1 LAVLVPLDYYRILG
15 LPTQATPEQLRQ
27 AYQDRVSRGPR
38 RDYSQ
43 LAVTA
48 RQDLLDEAYRTL
60 GDPLTRQDYDAAF
73 LNKTYGVEA
82 IVPEETGRRAN
93 GTTASQSPALDI
105 DDRQFVGAIALLQE
119 LGEYELVLN
128 LGYPHLSN
136 PGDIEAGRFGE
147 PKLVLADVVLSVVLA
162 YLELGREQWHQNQSE
177 QAASSLKIAQEL
189 LLHHGLFASLR
200 GEIQG
205 DLYKLRPY
213 RILELLAHPDPAG
226 VAHRQ
231 GLQLLRSMLKERDGI
246 DGHGDD
252 RSALNVE
259 EFLRFIQQIRPYLLV
274 QEQLA
279 IFEAEA
285 RRPSAVAT
293 YLTAYGLIAQ
303 GFCLRQP
310 AAIQR
315 ASVMLRRLGSRQDV
329 FLEQAVC
336 SLLLGRPDEACQLLE
351 RSQEQEPI
359 EAVRQL
365 SLDPADLLPGL
376 CSYCER
382 WLGTEVLPYFRD
394 LAAMEA
400 SLTAY
405 FSDGDVQRYLEA
417 LPDREEESGDRW
429 TVVPPEPE
437 PGVAEVLLGDRA
449 ARPPLSTLAAMG
461 DRPAL
466 DMPSFSAPRSLPI
479 PGSSS
484 GPGSPLPPP
493 LRPVLSGPLG
503 ERPGPPPAP
512 IASAPAPSVPVPSA
526 LPPRSVASGGG
537 APSAL
542 EGGSGWS
549 EIEGG
554 GALPP
559 LGSAPRRRAGLRD
572 RRGRSG
578 GGDRPGR
585 MALVVVGGVVV
596 FGIAGWFVLRVYGAI
611 ASLFQDSGPPI
622 EAGLPAVQLDRP
634 PIDIP
639 DPQQVTAPPAAT
651 SVDLTPEAARD
662 AIEGWLAAKS
672 AAMGRDYA
680 IAALDAVLV
689 DPMLTR
695 WRGQAREAQGEG
707 VHWQYEHS
715 LEVLEVIPEAAGNSG
730 TAVVRVNEKATKYRG
745 ETVLTADS
753 YDSALQARYALVR
766 QDGKWQVKDVRV
778 TN

>member
-82 IVPEETGRRAN
+82 IVPEDTGRS
-93 GTTASQSPALDI
+93 GSGSTSQSPALDI

-136 PGDIEAGRFGE
+136 PGDIEGGRFGE

-189 LLHHGLFASLR
+189 LLHHGLFAGLR

-231 GLQLLRSMLKERDGI
+231 GLQLLRSMLKEREGI

-405 FSDGDVQRYLEA
+405 FSDSDVQRYLEA
-417 LPDREEESGDRW
+417 LPDREEEPGDRW

-437 PGVAEVLLGDRA
+437 PGVAEVLMGDRA
-449 ARPPLSTLAAMG
+449 AVPPLAALAA
-461 DRPAL
+461 DRPTL
-466 DMPSFSAPRSLPI
+466 EMPSFGSPRSLPS
-479 PGSSS
+479 PGAGS
-484 GPGSPLPPP
+484 GSPLPPP

-503 ERPGPPPAP
+503 ERPSVSPAPPVPLSSAPPAP
-512 IASAPAPSVPVPSA
+512 VQMPASRPMA
-526 LPPRSVASGGG
+526 LAEEARFSR
-537 APSAL
+537 
-542 EGGSGWS
+542 
-549 EIEGG
+549 EGG
-554 GALPP
+554 GLDEVGRSPASLPP
-559 LGSAPRRRAGLRD
+559 LGSTPRRRSGLRD

-585 MALVVVGGVVV
+585 MALVVVGGVIV
-596 FGIAGWFVLRVYGAI
+596 FGVAGWLVLRVYGAI

-634 PIDIP
+634 PIEIP
-639 DPQQVTAPPAAT
+639 DPQQAAPPPAAT
-651 SVDLTPEAARD
+651 SVELTTEAARD

-695 WRGQAREAQGEG
+695 WRAQAREAQAEG
-707 VHWQYEHS
+707 VYWQYEHS
-715 LEVLEVIPEAAGNSG
+715 LEVEEVIPEAAGNLG